1 MLFKK
6 KEEVSRTFIF
16 EEMAPTKAVLAL
28 GIPTVI
34 NQLINVIYN
43 LADTFFVGRLDNP
56 SMVAALSLSAPVM
69 ITLSGFA
76 NLFVVGGCALIS
88 KALGQKDMKKAEDIA
103 ALCPVMAL
111 CIGFLVSLFSGLFLD
126 KLAVLA
132 GATDTCLEYTKEYLK
147 WVFCISAIPNI
158 VGVTLGGGLRG
169 RGYSKYEMIGIT
181 SGNVLNIILDPI
193 FVFGLK
199 MGVKGAAVATF
210 ISNTFACVLFLI
222 FAVYF
227 QKKEH
232 IYTIK
237 GFKFDFKLAKE
248 VVFTGFP
255 AAFHLFLGSIANVC
269 FMNMVKVYSDA
280 CIAGVGIVRKLE
292 HVSGQIVI
300 GLNQGIIPLVSYNY
314 GNKNYDRMTKVRK
327 KALFITTCFGI
338 LAVLILLP
346 LSTQFV
352 KLFINDAETIKWG
365 TQFLRVYAF
374 LPLTMS
380 YNNSC
385 RTTFQALGLKSKSMI
400 ISVCRNFIFYMPVMY
415 LLNYVGGISGLI
427 FTQSVCDLL
436 VDALA
441 FFMMT
446 KAMKKIKAEICA

>member
-6 KEEVSRTFIF
+6 KQEVPRTYIF
-16 EEMAPTKAVLAL
+16 EEMSPTRAVLAL

-56 SMVAALSLSAPVM
+56 SMVAALSISAPVM

-88 KALGQKDMKKAEDIA
+88 KALGAKDMKKAQDIA
-103 ALCPVMAL
+103 TLCPVMAL
-111 CIGFLVSLFSGLFLD
+111 IVGALVSIFSGLFLD
-126 KLAVLA
+126 KLVILA
-132 GATDTCLEYTKEYLK
+132 GATDTCIEYTREYLK

-158 VGVTLGGGLRG
+158 VGITLGGGLRG
-169 RGYSKYEMIGIT
+169 RGYSKFEMIGIT
-181 SGNVLNIILDPI
+181 SGNILNIILDPI
-193 FVFGLK
+193 FVFTLG

-210 ISNTFACVLFLI
+210 ISNSFSCLLFII
-222 FAVYF
+222 FAIYF
-227 QKKEH
+227 QNKEQ

-237 GFKFDFKLAKE
+237 GFRFDFKLAKE
-248 VVFTGFP
+248 VIFTGFP
-255 AAFHLFLGSIANVC
+255 AALHLFLGSIANVC

-314 GNKNYDRMTKVRK
+314 GNKNFDRMTKVRK

-338 LAVLILLP
+338 LAVIILLP
-346 LSTQFV
+346 FSTQFV
-352 KLFINDAETIKWG
+352 KLFINDAET
-365 TQFLRVYAF
+365 V
-374 LPLTMS
+374 
-380 YNNSC
+380 
-385 RTTFQALGLKSKSMI
+385 
-400 ISVCRNFIFYMPVMY
+400 
-415 LLNYVGGISGLI
+415 
-427 FTQSVCDLL
+427 
-436 VDALA
+436 
-441 FFMMT
+441 
-446 KAMKKIKAEICA
+446 